1 MRNLILVLMIFCS
14 GCATVEDQYRGMYD
28 EAIMKD
34 TNVSVIVDTYLTSLT
49 AIVNAHLATLSYTKV
64 LYDDATQQ
72 LAVVAK
78 KQAGDSEAEKIIVR
92 YTRTDEGKMR
102 VDLVNA
108 STKPATREAVDKD
121 ILQLAALIAG
131 N

>member
-49 AIVNAHLATLSYTKV
+49 AIVNAHLATLGYTKV

>member
-1 MRNLILVLMIFCS
+1 MRNLILILILFCS

-34 TNVSVIVDTYLTSLT
+34 TNVSVVVDTYLTSLT
-49 AIVNAHLATLSYTKV
+49 AIVNAHLATLGYTKV

-78 KQAGDSEAEKIIVR
+78 KQSGDSEAEKIIVR

-108 STKPATREAVDKD
+108 CKDPATREAVEND
-121 ILQLAALIAG
+121 ILQLAALISG

>member
-1 MRNLILVLMIFCS
+1 MRNLILILILFCS

-34 TNVSVIVDTYLTSLT
+34 SNVSVVVDTYLTSLT
-49 AIVNAHLATLSYTKV
+49 AIVNAHLATLGYTKV

-108 STKPATREAVDKD
+108 STDPATLEAVDKD
-121 ILQLAALIAG
+121 ILQLAALISG

>member
-1 MRNLILVLMIFCS
+1 MRNLILILILFCS

-34 TNVSVIVDTYLTSLT
+34 TNVSVVVDTYLTSLT
-49 AIVNAHLATLSYTKV
+49 AIVNAHLATLGYTKV

-78 KQAGDSEAEKIIVR
+78 KQAGDSEVEKIIVR

-108 STKPATREAVDKD
+108 CKDPATREAVEND
-121 ILQLAALIAG
+121 ILQLAALISG

>member
-1 MRNLILVLMIFCS
+1 MRNLILILILFCS

-34 TNVSVIVDTYLTSLT
+34 SNVSVVVDTYLTSLT
-49 AIVNAHLATLSYTKV
+49 AIVNAHLATLGYTKV

-78 KQAGDSEAEKIIVR
+78 KQSGDSEAEKIIVR
-92 YTRTDEGKMR
+92 YTLTDEGKMR

-108 STKPATREAVDKD
+108 CKDPAPSEAVEND
-121 ILQLAALIAG
+121 ILQLAALISG

>member
-1 MRNLILVLMIFCS
+1 MRNLILILILFCS

-34 TNVSVIVDTYLTSLT
+34 SNVSVVVDTYLTSLT
-49 AIVNAHLATLSYTKV
+49 AIVNAHLATLGYTKV

-108 STKPATREAVDKD
+108 STDPATREAVDKD
-121 ILQLAALIAG
+121 ILQLAALISG

>member
-1 MRNLILVLMIFCS
+1 MRNLILILILFCS

-34 TNVSVIVDTYLTSLT
+34 TNVSVVVDTYLTSLT
-49 AIVNAHLATLSYTKV
+49 AIVNAHLATLGYTKV

-108 STKPATREAVDKD
+108 STNLATREAVDKD
-121 ILQLAALIAG
+121 ILQLAALISG

>member
-1 MRNLILVLMIFCS
+1 MRNLILILILFCS

-34 TNVSVIVDTYLTSLT
+34 SNVSVVVDTYLTSLT
-49 AIVNAHLATLSYTKV
+49 AIVNAHLATLGYTKV

-108 STKPATREAVDKD
+108 STNLATREAVDKD
-121 ILQLAALIAG
+121 ILQLAALISG